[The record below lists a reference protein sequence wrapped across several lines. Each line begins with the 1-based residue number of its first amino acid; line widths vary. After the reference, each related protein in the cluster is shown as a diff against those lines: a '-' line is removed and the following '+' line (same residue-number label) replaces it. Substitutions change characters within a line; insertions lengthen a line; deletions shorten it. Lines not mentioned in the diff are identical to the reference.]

1 MSRILSPLQEAILLR
16 VSHLE
21 RLQESRVRDYLGT
34 YFRGLEE
41 SDKAWC
47 EEFSLALELLVLYG
61 HIRIQEDPRKG
72 RILSLAPAAA
82 TPSVTDTPVIEAA
95 TPRWPAVSVAAMAV
109 LAAAGCTLLPSSQPT
124 AKAVAPLP
132 VYSDGTGFPSRIEQ
146 FFNGRNMVY
155 RYCQDDECPL
165 PTPKVAS
172 AAQRFDAP
180 RYETTADAHN
190 AVAIGVAGASVAA
203 AAQRLNMPR
212 YETATDTRNAVA
224 IGAAGASIAAAAARI
239 GPLTEPQAKMNAK
252 PTATLVAAA
261 SSGAVQ
267 SIGASVGATAP
278 NMLATLSQK
287 EWPTAGL
294 ALRTDGEF
302 TSYKGMVGFQQGSM
316 VLDGLSRQKVAELA
330 PMARDAERVR
340 LRGRVASSQLTEDMK
355 KLAVGRAYAVKVE
368 FGKHDVDKAKIR
380 ILNPQ
385 QANAENATGT
395 VRGVD
400 VMLDMPEKKSLSGMV
415 KEGA

>member
-72 RILSLAPAAA
+72 RILSLALAAA

-190 AVAIGVAGASVAA
+190 AVAIGVAGAS
-203 AAQRLNMPR
+203 
-212 YETATDTRNAVA
+212 
-224 IGAAGASIAAAAARI
+224 IAAAAARI

-287 EWPTAGL
+287 ETPTAGL

>member
-146 FFNGRNMVY
+146 FFNGQNMVY

-190 AVAIGVAGASVAA
+190 AVAIGV
-203 AAQRLNMPR
+203 
-212 YETATDTRNAVA
+212 
-224 IGAAGASIAAAAARI
+224 AGASIAAAAARI

-287 EWPTAGL
+287 ETPTAGL

>member
-72 RILSLAPAAA
+72 RILSLALAAA

-190 AVAIGVAGASVAA
+190 AVAIGVAGAS
-203 AAQRLNMPR
+203 
-212 YETATDTRNAVA
+212 
-224 IGAAGASIAAAAARI
+224 IAAAAARI

-287 EWPTAGL
+287 ETPTAGL

-330 PMARDAERVR
+330 PQAREAERVR
-340 LRGRVASSQLTEDMK
+340 LRGRVATAQLSEEMK

-368 FGKHDVDKAKIR
+368 FVKHEVDKSKIR
-380 ILNPQ
+380 ILSPQ
-385 QANAENATGT
+385 QSSGENATGS

-400 VMLDMPEKKSLSGMV
+400 VMIDMPERKTLSGTV
-415 KEGA
+415 KDGA

>member
-190 AVAIGVAGASVAA
+190 AVAIGVAGAS
-203 AAQRLNMPR
+203 
-212 YETATDTRNAVA
+212 
-224 IGAAGASIAAAAARI
+224 IAAAAARI

-287 EWPTAGL
+287 ETPTAGL

>member
-190 AVAIGVAGASVAA
+190 AVAIGVAGAS
-203 AAQRLNMPR
+203 
-212 YETATDTRNAVA
+212 
-224 IGAAGASIAAAAARI
+224 IAAAAARI

-287 EWPTAGL
+287 ETPTAGL

-340 LRGRVASSQLTEDMK
+340 LRGRVASFQLTEDMK

>member
-1 MSRILSPLQEAILLR
+1 M
-16 VSHLE
+16 
-21 RLQESRVRDYLGT
+21 
-34 YFRGLEE
+34 
-41 SDKAWC
+41 
-47 EEFSLALELLVLYG
+47 
-61 HIRIQEDPRKG
+61 
-72 RILSLAPAAA
+72 
-82 TPSVTDTPVIEAA
+82 
-95 TPRWPAVSVAAMAV
+95 
-109 LAAAGCTLLPSSQPT
+109 
-124 AKAVAPLP
+124 
-132 VYSDGTGFPSRIEQ
+132 RIE
-146 FFNGRNMVY
+146 N
-155 RYCQDDECPL
+155 DERMSKTEWVSAASGITNSAEAFVVGWADMWAGKKADAYFGL
-165 PTPKVAS
+165 YASDFWPTYGDAKSMSDFEQQRRSVMLRPGDIKVAS

-190 AVAIGVAGASVAA
+190 AVAIGV
-203 AAQRLNMPR
+203 
-212 YETATDTRNAVA
+212 
-224 IGAAGASIAAAAARI
+224 AGASIAAAAARI

-287 EWPTAGL
+287 ETPTAGL